1 MSSGQN
7 PFQPANRQ
15 SPAKDMTGVWPTY
28 NQPALFNWAEVDGAI
43 LKAAFQAAMV
53 SGKTIGIGP
62 AMGGRG
68 VVITLYMGLKTNPK
82 RFAIDAGEL
91 HPLLLALVESWGSG
105 SEDIVASM
113 RIGRD
118 TDPPMVAD

>member
-1 MSSGQN
+1 MSGPSN

-15 SPAKDMTGVWPTY
+15 TPAKDMTGVWPTY
-28 NQPALFNWAEVDGAI
+28 NQPALFDWSKVDGAI

-82 RFAIDAGEL
+82 RFAIDANEL

-113 RIGRD
+113 RVGFD
-118 TDPPMVAD
+118 TDPRIAAD

>member
-15 SPAKDMTGVWPTY
+15 NPAKDMTGVWPTY
-28 NQPALFNWAEVDGAI
+28 NQPAMFDWSKVDGAI
-43 LKAAFQAAMV
+43 LKAAFQAATI

-68 VVITLYMGLKTNPK
+68 VVITLYMGLKSNPK
-82 RFAIDAGEL
+82 RFAIDANEL
-91 HPLLLALVESWGSG
+91 HPLLLALVESWASG
-105 SEDIVASM
+105 SEDLVVAM
-113 RIGRD
+113 RAGFD
-118 TDPPMVAD
+118 TDPKLAAD

>member
-7 PFQPANRQ
+7 PFQPANKQ
-15 SPAKDMTGVWPTY
+15 TPKNDMTGVWPNYT
-28 NQPALFNWAEVDGAI
+28 QPALFDWSKVDGAI
-43 LKAAFQAAMV
+43 LKAAFQAATMA
-53 SGKTIGIGP
+53 GKNIGIGP

-82 RFAIDAGEL
+82 RFAIDASEL

-105 SEDIVASM
+105 AEDLVVAM
-113 RIGRD
+113 RAGFD
-118 TDPPMVAD
+118 SDPRMAAD